1 MILSAV
7 ILSALS
13 IHTVGAATPETVNLD
28 LGKTVRMALDNNS
41 SVKISAA
48 ELDAAKAEL
57 DQAKGAR
64 WGSID
69 FSHYSGRTENFQQT
83 TGTGRRVNLISD
95 TGESIPFTVQTGT
108 RGAHRIQNSH
118 TNTVS
123 ISVPIYTG
131 GRLEGAIDQA
141 KENLNYY
148 QYGMSSSYQTT
159 RYNAEK
165 GYYDVLQ
172 AANTVN
178 LDKETV
184 NRLDEHL
191 KNTQAQFAVGVVAKA
206 DVLRSQ
212 VELVN
217 AQQTLTQAENNY
229 EVAVSSLNNV
239 IGLPTATR
247 LNLSQGLEYK
257 PNDYTLDNCV
267 TYAMANRPEIHQ
279 AEASVGMAQAVQK
292 IANSGSLPQVSLG
305 ASNAWSNDT
314 FPGQNRDNWTV
325 GLNITQNIWDYGVNA
340 AKVRE
345 AKANVVK
352 AQESYRQISDQVRL
366 AVRTSYLSMREAEK
380 RIKTTEV
387 AVAQAEEDYRIAQLR
402 YRAGVGTNTDVMDA
416 SVALTTAKNNYIQ
429 ALYDYN
435 TSTALLEQSMGVPVE
450 NE

>member
-28 LGKTVRMALDNNS
+28 LGKAVRMALDNNS

-69 FSHYSGRTENFQQT
+69 FNHYSGRSENYKATQT
-83 TGTGRRVNLISD
+83 VPVYGGGNQVI
-95 TGESIPFTVQTGT
+95 GY
-108 RGAHRIQNSH
+108 HRTANSH

-141 KENLNYY
+141 KKNLDYY

-159 RYNAEK
+159 RDNAEK

-184 NRLDEHL
+184 DRLDEHL

-217 AQQTLTQAENNY
+217 AQQTLTQAENSY

-279 AEASVGMAQAVQK
+279 AEASVGMAKAAQK
-292 IANSGSLPQVSLG
+292 IANAGSLPQLSLG
-305 ASNAWSNDT
+305 ASNEWSNDT
-314 FPGQNRDNWTV
+314 FPGQDRDNWALGVT
-325 GLNITQNIWDYGVNA
+325 LTQNIWDYGVNA

>member
-57 DQAKGAR
+57 DQAKGSR

-69 FSHYSGRTENFQQT
+69 FSHTSGRTEKYQSNVIGNNHSNQ
-83 TGTGRRVNLISD
+83 
-95 TGESIPFTVQTGT
+95 
-108 RGAHRIQNSH
+108 
-118 TNTVS
+118 VS
-123 ISVPIYTG
+123 ITVPIYTG
-131 GRLEGAIDQA
+131 DRLEGVIDQA
-141 KENLNYY
+141 KKNLDYY

-279 AEASVGMAQAVQK
+279 AEASVGMAQAAQK

>member
-1 MILSAV
+1 MKHLHSKKAILSAM
-7 ILSALS
+7 IISALS
-13 IHTVGAATPETVNLD
+13 FHTAWAADPAPVNLD

-41 SVKISAA
+41 SIKISAA
-48 ELDAAKAEL
+48 ELDAAKAEK
-57 DQAKGAR
+57 DQALGAR

-69 FSHYSGRTENFQQT
+69 FSHYSGRTERYQIAGSNASY
-83 TGTGRRVNLISD
+83 GTKNPG
-95 TGESIPFTVQTGT
+95 
-108 RGAHRIQNSH
+108 NSH

-123 ISVPIYTG
+123 ITVPIFTG
-131 GRLEGAIDQA
+131 GRLEGAIKQA
-141 KENLNYY
+141 RENLKYY
-148 QYGMSSSYQTT
+148 QYGMDSSYQTT

-184 NRLDEHL
+184 DRLAEHL

-206 DVLRSQ
+206 DVLRSE
-212 VELVN
+212 VELVD
-217 AQQTLTQAENNY
+217 AQQTLTQAENAYNIN
-229 EVAVSSLNNV
+229 VATLNNI
-239 IGLPTATR
+239 IGLPTATP

-257 PNDYTLDNCV
+257 PNSYALDNCV
-267 TYAMANRPEIHQ
+267 IYAMANRPEIHQ
-279 AEASVGMAQAVQK
+279 AEASVNMAKAAQQQAN
-292 IANSGSLPQVSLG
+292 AGNLPQVNLG
-305 ASNAWSNDT
+305 ASNEWSDT
-314 FPGQNRDNWTV
+314 HFAGRKRDNWALGVT
-325 GLNITQNIWDYGVNA
+325 LTQNIWDYGVTA

-352 AQESYRQISDQVRL
+352 AQESYRQIADEVRL
-366 AVRTSYLSMREAEK
+366 AVRSSYLSMREAEK

-402 YRAGVGTNTDVMDA
+402 YSAGVGTNTDVMDA

-435 TSTALLEQSMGVPVE
+435 TNTALLEQNMGVPVE
-450 NE
+450 NN

>member
-1 MILSAV
+1 MKHNLTKRILLSAA
-7 ILSALS
+7 ILGTLS
-13 IHTVGAATPETVNLD
+13 LHTAYAAAPDTVSLD
-28 LGKTVRMALDNNS
+28 LGKAVRMALENNS

-48 ELDAAKAEL
+48 ELEAAKADL
-57 DQAKGAR
+57 DAAKGAR

-69 FSHYSGRTENFQQT
+69 FSHHSGRTKNYNLVTGDAT
-83 TGTGRRVNLISD
+83 TGKKYYYDKISNRH
-95 TGESIPFTVQTGT
+95 S
-108 RGAHRIQNSH
+108 
-118 TNTVS
+118 NTVS
-123 ISVPIYTG
+123 ITVPIYTG

-184 NRLDEHL
+184 DRLDDHL
-191 KNTQAQFAVGVVAKA
+191 KNTQAQFNVGVVAKV

-212 VELVN
+212 VELAN
-217 AQQTLTQAENNY
+217 AQQTLTQAQNSY
-229 EVAVSSLNNV
+229 DVAVSSLNNV
-239 IGLPTATR
+239 LGLPTYTK

-257 PNDYTLDNCV
+257 PNDYELDNCV

-279 AEASVGMAQAVQK
+279 AEAAVGMAKAAQK
-292 IANSGSLPQVSLG
+292 IANSANLPNLSLG
-305 ASNAWSNDT
+305 ASNAWSDDD
-314 FPGQNRDNWTV
+314 FPGKEKDNWTV
-325 GLNITQNIWDYGVNA
+325 GVNLTQNIWDYGVTA
-340 AKVRE
+340 AKVRA
-345 AKANVVK
+345 AKADVVK
-352 AQESYRQISDQVRL
+352 SQESYRKITDDVRL

-387 AVAQAEEDYRIAQLR
+387 AVSQAEEDYRIAQLR
-402 YRAGVGTNTDVMDA
+402 YRAGVGTNTDVIDA
-416 SVALTTAKNNYIQ
+416 SVALTDAKNNYIQ

-435 TSTALLEQSMGVPVE
+435 TSLALLEQSMGVPVE

>member
-1 MILSAV
+1 MKHLHTKKAILSAM

-13 IHTVGAATPETVNLD
+13 FHTAWAADPAPVNLD

-41 SVKISAA
+41 SIKISAA
-48 ELDAAKAEL
+48 ELDAAKAEK
-57 DQAKGAR
+57 DQALGAR

-69 FSHYSGRTENFQQT
+69 FSHYSGRTERYQIAGSNT
-83 TGTGRRVNLISD
+83 SYGTKNPG
-95 TGESIPFTVQTGT
+95 
-108 RGAHRIQNSH
+108 NSH

-123 ISVPIYTG
+123 ITVPIFTG
-131 GRLEGAIDQA
+131 GRLEGAIKQA
-141 KENLNYY
+141 RENLKYY
-148 QYGMSSSYQTT
+148 QYGMDSSYQTT

-184 NRLDEHL
+184 DRLAEHL

-206 DVLRSQ
+206 DVLRSE
-212 VELVN
+212 VELVD
-217 AQQTLTQAENNY
+217 AQQTLTQAENTYHIN
-229 EVAVSSLNNV
+229 VATLNNI
-239 IGLPTATR
+239 IGLPTATP

-257 PNDYTLDNCV
+257 PNSYVLDNCV

-279 AEASVGMAQAVQK
+279 AEASVNMAKAAQQQAN
-292 IANSGSLPQVSLG
+292 AGNLPQVSLG
-305 ASNAWSNDT
+305 ASNEWSDT
-314 FPGQNRDNWTV
+314 HFAGKKRDNWALGVT
-325 GLNITQNIWDYGVNA
+325 LTQNIWDYGVTA

-352 AQESYRQISDQVRL
+352 AQESYRQIADEVRL
-366 AVRTSYLSMREAEK
+366 AVRSSYLSMREAEK

-402 YRAGVGTNTDVMDA
+402 YSAGVGTNTDVMDA

-435 TSTALLEQSMGVPVE
+435 TNTALLEQNMGVPVE
-450 NE
+450 NT

>member
-1 MILSAV
+1 MKHFLTKRILLSAA
-7 ILSALS
+7 ILGTLS
-13 IHTVGAATPETVNLD
+13 LHTAYAATPDTVSLD
-28 LGKTVRMALDNNS
+28 LGKAVRMALENNS

-48 ELDAAKAEL
+48 ELEAAKADL
-57 DQAKGAR
+57 DAAKGAR

-69 FSHYSGRTENFQQT
+69 FSHYSGRTERYNVV
-83 TGTGRRVNLISD
+83 TGKRKTDVATN
-95 TGESIPFTVQTGT
+95 
-108 RGAHRIQNSH
+108 NH

-184 NRLDEHL
+184 DRLDDHL
-191 KNTQAQFAVGVVAKA
+191 KNTQAQFNVGVVAKV

-212 VELVN
+212 VELAN
-217 AQQTLTQAENNY
+217 AQQSLTQAQNNY
-229 EVAVSSLNNV
+229 DVAVSSLNNV
-239 IGLPTATR
+239 LGLPTYTK

-257 PNDYTLDNCV
+257 PNDYDLDNCV

-279 AEASVGMAQAVQK
+279 AEAAVGMAKAAQK
-292 IANSGSLPQVSLG
+292 IANSGNLPNLSVG
-305 ASNAWSNDT
+305 ASNEWAEDN
-314 FPGQNRDNWTV
+314 FPGKEKNNWTV
-325 GLNITQNIWDYGVNA
+325 GVSLTQNIWDYGVTA
-340 AKVRE
+340 AKVRS
-345 AKANVVK
+345 AKADVVK
-352 AQESYRQISDQVRL
+352 SQESYRKITDDVRL

-387 AVAQAEEDYRIAQLR
+387 AVSQAEEDYRIAQLR
-402 YRAGVGTNTDVMDA
+402 YRAGVGTNTDVIDA
-416 SVALTTAKNNYIQ
+416 SVALTDAKNNYIH

-435 TSTALLEQSMGVPVE
+435 TSLALLEQSMGVPVE

>member
-28 LGKTVRMALDNNS
+28 LGKAVRMALDNNS

-69 FSHYSGRTENFQQT
+69 FNHYSGRSENYKATQT
-83 TGTGRRVNLISD
+83 VPVYGGGNQVI
-95 TGESIPFTVQTGT
+95 GY
-108 RGAHRIQNSH
+108 HRTANSH

-141 KENLNYY
+141 KKNLDYY

-184 NRLDEHL
+184 DRLDEHL

-217 AQQTLTQAENNY
+217 AQQNLTQAENSY

-279 AEASVGMAQAVQK
+279 AEASVGMAKAAQK
-292 IANSGSLPQVSLG
+292 IANAGSLPQLSLG
-305 ASNAWSNDT
+305 ASNEWSNDT
-314 FPGQNRDNWTV
+314 FPGQDRDNWALGVT
-325 GLNITQNIWDYGVNA
+325 LTQNIWDYGVNA